1 MLVVSDRTVLDDQL
15 QEAIFDFERTSK
27 VSATEGLW
35 IDGDKIKVADVRI
48 TDGLHTTPTDP
59 NHTIVDRRGLF
70 VIHAVL
76 LHTGKVLWFC
86 GHVEHGHYALKSYL
100 FDYRNPAAQLASQ
113 DFVLHN
119 PSQARGAHAPNNPA
133 TGDFHAD
140 LFCSHFVHTHD
151 GKVLVVGGSD
161 PDFHIPGATGHGS
174 VGETYIHTFDP
185 TTETWNIAMNGA
197 TPSRLRQGRWYP
209 TAVMLGDGRVAVF
222 SGRLQFPTGNA
233 AMAPAARRTTV
244 AQTVEILTPPTYAA
258 TTLTVAVDQYLP
270 IYPGLHLAP
279 NGRIYYTH
287 TTWGLEFDPPTD
299 TLSIAIPNG
308 ATSAN
313 WTVHAGVNPPRGAGS
328 PAGVPRREE
337 GMSVLLPPAQ
347 DGKILLIGGGEALGA
362 GGRVRNG
369 NDYTHVR
376 HAADARSTAILNT
389 SGANPVWTAGPML
402 AHARING
409 HAVILPDKKV
419 LICGGHNSHKW
430 NAVNPGSPPD
440 PALAN
445 NAQSFVSELYDPA
458 TNTLAPAASLNH
470 ARMYHAAAVLLP
482 DGTVLIAGGAD
493 ADPDKL
499 GAANIV
505 NEYTIHNG
513 LPDDFSYPGLA
524 PNPIVALPNRWQ
536 GPLAFWEDLA
546 NPSGISSIPYNRKDY
561 EIYRPPYLFTPGT
574 QPSIDSIT
582 RNGAATTRADYGDT
596 LRIRSSQ
603 AATGT
608 EAALIRPGAATHHTD
623 SEQRYVA
630 LAVSN
635 VSGNELTVTIPN
647 DRNLVPPGYYM
658 FWIIK
663 AGKPCAEAKFILVG
677 SYLAPSPPA
686 APSSSWCL
694 VVTAA
699 MGSVNAPEVVF
710 LQGLRRDLNHS
721 GDAGRRFIRAV
732 NALYYSVSPQIAR
745 RMRSDRGLRTA
756 IRDIAVLPA
765 VSLTDKARRVCG
777 YASGPH
783 RSAAL
788 VALLTAMGL
797 AGLALSPL
805 LALLILARWT
815 REALRQPRESE
826 HE

>member
-1 MLVVSDRTVLDDQL
+1 M
-15 QEAIFDFERTSK
+15 
-27 VSATEGLW
+27 SATEGLW
-35 IDGDKIKVADVRI
+35 VDGGKINVADVRI

-86 GHVEHGHYALKSYL
+86 GHVEDGHYALKSYL
-100 FDYRNPAAQLASQ
+100 FDYRSPAARLDSQ

-119 PSQARGAHAPNNPA
+119 PSLARGAHDPNNPDS
-133 TGDFHAD
+133 GDFHAD

-161 PDFHIPGATGHGS
+161 PDYFIPGGGGHS
-174 VGETYIHTFDP
+174 SRGETYIHIFDP
-185 TTETWNIAMNGA
+185 TTETWSSAMNGA
-197 TPSRLRQGRWYP
+197 TPSRLQQGRWYP
-209 TAVMLGDGRVAVF
+209 TAVILGDGRIAVF
-222 SGRLQFPTGNA
+222 SGRREFGS
-233 AMAPAARRTTV
+233 V
-244 AQTVEILTPPTYAA
+244 ALIADMVEILTPPTFASTRLVGA
-258 TTLTVAVDQYLP
+258 ELPLP

-279 NGRIYYTH
+279 NGRVYYTH
-287 TTWGLEFDPPTD
+287 TTWGLEIDPPTD
-299 TLSIAIPNG
+299 TISIAIPNSTTPS
-308 ATSAN
+308 ATWS
-313 WTVHAGVNPPRGAGS
+313 THAGVSPPRASGT

-362 GGRVRNG
+362 GGRVRQANA
-369 NDYTHVR
+369 YTHVR
-376 HAADARSTAILNT
+376 DPADARSTAILNT
-389 SGANPVWTAGPML
+389 TGASPVWTAGPTL
-402 AHARING
+402 AHARINV

-430 NAVNPGSPPD
+430 NAVHPGTPPV
-440 PALAN
+440 AARAN
-445 NAQSFVSELYDPA
+445 NAQSFPSELYDPA
-458 TNTLAPAASLNH
+458 TNTLSPAAPLNH

-482 DGTVLIAGGAD
+482 NGTVLIAGGAD
-493 ADPDKL
+493 ADPGKTGVRL
-499 GAANIV
+499 SE
-505 NEYTIHNG
+505 NEFTIHNPA
-513 LPDDFSYPGLA
+513 PDSFSYPGGLG
-524 PNPIVALPNRWQ
+524 PNPPVPGAAIDPNRWA
-536 GPLAFWEDLA
+536 GPRVFVA
-546 NPSGISSIPYNRKDY
+546 NPPGSAVRSIPYNRKDY

-574 QPSIDSIT
+574 QPTIDSIR
-582 RNGAATTRADYGDT
+582 RNGATTTRADYGET
-596 LRIRSSQ
+596 LRIRSSL

-630 LAVSN
+630 LAVSD

-658 FWIIK
+658 LWIIK

-677 SYLAPSPPA
+677 SYLAPPP
-686 APSSSWCL
+686 PPTRSSSWCL

-699 MGSVNAPEVVF
+699 MGSEAAPEVLF
-710 LQGLRRDLNHS
+710 LQGLRQELLSS
-721 GDAGRRFIRAV
+721 GAAGKRFIRVV
-732 NALYYSVSPQIAR
+732 NLLYYSVSPQIAN
-745 RMRSDRGLRTA
+745 RMRRDRGLRIS
-756 IRDIAVLPA
+756 IRDSAVLPA
-765 VSLTDKARRVCG
+765 VSLIDKARRACG

-797 AGLALSPL
+797 VGLALSPL
-805 LALLILARWT
+805 LVLLILARRT
-815 REALRQPRESE
+815 REGLPHPREIE

>member
-1 MLVVSDRTVLDDQL
+1 MLDDQL

-35 IDGDKIKVADVRI
+35 IDGGKIKVANVRI

-59 NHTIVDRRGLF
+59 NHTIDDRRGLF

-76 LHTGKVLWFC
+76 LHTGEVLWFC
-86 GHVEHGHYALKSYL
+86 GHVEDGHYALKSYL
-100 FDYRNPAAQLASQ
+100 FDYTNPAAQLVSQ

-119 PSQARGAHAPNNPA
+119 PSLARGAHVPNNPNS
-133 TGDFHAD
+133 GEFHAD

-161 PDFHIPGATGHGS
+161 PDYHIPGGGSHGS
-174 VGETYIHTFDP
+174 VGETYIHLFDP
-185 TTETWNIAMNGA
+185 TTKTWSSAMNGA

-209 TAVMLGDGRVAVF
+209 TALMLGDGRVAVF
-222 SGRLQFPTGNA
+222 SGRREFGSA
-233 AMAPAARRTTV
+233 ALIANE
-244 AQTVEILTPPTYAA
+244 VEILTPPTYSS
-258 TTLTVAVDQYLP
+258 TPVAGANTINLP

-279 NGRIYYTH
+279 NGRVYYTH
-287 TTWGLEFDPPTD
+287 TTWGLEIDPPAD
-299 TLSIAIPNG
+299 TVSIAIPNG
-308 ATSAN
+308 ATSAT
-313 WTVHAGVNPPRGAGS
+313 WTNHAGVSPPHATGS

-362 GGRVRNG
+362 GGRVRTG
-369 NDYTHVR
+369 NAPFTQIRDR
-376 HAADARSTAILNT
+376 ADARSTAVLNT
-389 SGANPVWTAGPML
+389 TGANPVWTAGPTL
-402 AHARING
+402 AHPRINV

-430 NAVNPGSPPD
+430 NAVFPGIPPD
-440 PALAN
+440 PAVAN
-445 NAQSFVSELYDPA
+445 NAQSLICELYDPA
-458 TNTLAPAASLNH
+458 TNTLAPAATLNH

-493 ADPDKL
+493 ADPGKLKL
-499 GAANIV
+499 GDIE
-505 NEYTIHNG
+505 NEFTIHNPA
-513 LPDDFSYPGLA
+513 PDNFSYPGGLA
-524 PNPIVALPNRWQ
+524 PNPPVPGAAVDPTRWA
-536 GPLAFWEDLA
+536 GPRVFAE
-546 NPSGISSIPYNRKDY
+546 NQMNGVINSIAYNRKDY

-574 QPSIDSIT
+574 QPTIHAIT
-582 RNGAATTRADYGDT
+582 RNGAATTKAHYGES

-603 AATGT
+603 AAAGT

-630 LAVSN
+630 LPVSD

-658 FWIIK
+658 LWIVK
-663 AGKPCAEAKFILVG
+663 GGKPCAEAKFILVG
-677 SYLAPSPPA
+677 SYLAPTPPA
-686 APSSSWCL
+686 APSSSWCI

-699 MGSVNAPEVVF
+699 MGSVDAPEVVF

-745 RMRSDRGLRTA
+745 RMRSDSGLRTA

>member
-1 MLVVSDRTVLDDQL
+1 M
-15 QEAIFDFERTSK
+15 
-27 VSATEGLW
+27 SATEGLW
-35 IDGDKIKVADVRI
+35 IDGGKIKVADVRI

-86 GHVEHGHYALKSYL
+86 GHVEDGHYALKSYL
-100 FDYRNPAAQLASQ
+100 FDYRTPAAQLASQ

-119 PSQARGAHAPNNPA
+119 PSLARGAHAPNSP
-133 TGDFHAD
+133 TSGEFHAD

-161 PDFHIPGATGHGS
+161 PDYHIPGGGNHGS
-174 VGETYIHTFDP
+174 VGETYIHLFDP
-185 TTETWNIAMNGA
+185 VTETWSSAMNGA

-222 SGRLQFPTGNA
+222 SGRRQFPTGNA
-233 AMAPAARRTTV
+233 AMDPAARRTTV

-347 DGKILLIGGGEALGA
+347 DGKILLIGGAEAIAVPAPGTQ
-362 GGRVRNG
+362 RTRNHP
-369 NDYTHVR
+369 D
-376 HAADARSTAILNT
+376 ADFDHISNSSDPVSTAILNT
-389 SGANPVWTAGPML
+389 SGANPVWTAGPTL
-402 AHARING
+402 AHGRINV

-430 NAVNPGSPPD
+430 NAVYPGSPPD

-445 NAQSFVSELYDPA
+445 NAQSFISELYDPA
-458 TNTLAPAASLNH
+458 TNTLAPAAPLNH

-499 GAANIV
+499 GAADIV
-505 NEYTIHNG
+505 NEYTIHNS

-536 GPLAFWEDLA
+536 GPLAFWEDPA

-561 EIYRPPYLFTPGT
+561 EIYRPPYLFTPGPAPT
-574 QPSIDSIT
+574 IDAVT
-582 RNGAATTRADYGDT
+582 RSGAATTRADYGDT
-596 LRIRSSQ
+596 LRIRSSL
-603 AATGT
+603 AAAGT

-630 LAVSN
+630 LAVSD
-635 VSGNELTVTIPN
+635 VSGNELSVTIPN

-658 FWIIK
+658 LWIIK

-677 SYLAPSPPA
+677 SYLAPSSPA
-686 APSSSWCL
+686 APSSEWCL
-694 VVTAA
+694 VATAA
-699 MGSVNAPEVVF
+699 MGSVDAQEVVF
-710 LQGLRRDLNHS
+710 LQGLRHELVRS
-721 GDAGRRFIRAV
+721 GTTGRRFIRTV
-732 NALYYSVSPQIAR
+732 NALYYRVSPQIAR
-745 RMRSDRGLRTA
+745 RMRRDSALRTA
-756 IRDIAVLPA
+756 IRDITVLPA
-765 VSLTDKARRVCG
+765 VKLIDKARRVCG

-783 RSAAL
+783 RSAVL

-797 AGLALSPL
+797 AGLTLSPW
-805 LALLILARWT
+805 LALLILARWAH
-815 REALRQPRESE
+815 EALRQPREGE